1 LPASGADGTTGTTVF
16 ELVDVSLL
24 VVEVDVVVEVGDDVS
39 VDASAVAYFAA
50 AAYAAA
56 NC

>member
-1 LPASGADGTTGTTVF
+1 MPASGADGTTGTTVF